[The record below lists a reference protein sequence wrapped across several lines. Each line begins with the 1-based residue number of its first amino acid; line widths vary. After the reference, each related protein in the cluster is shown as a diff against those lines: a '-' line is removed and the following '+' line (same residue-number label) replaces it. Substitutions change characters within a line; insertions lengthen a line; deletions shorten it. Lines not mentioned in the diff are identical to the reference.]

1 MRKIRVNSCNS
12 WLISLSPLQE
22 IARLLN
28 LIEEE
33 VTKADIPRQQQQSD
47 ATRQPA
53 PVPQPN
59 PQGKSGKVE
68 KEEEGH
74 GSEWRVA
81 SGEWRV
87 VDSGE

>member
-1 MRKIRVNSCNS
+1 MKRDAWCALYLV
-12 WLISLSPLQE
+12 Q
-22 IARLLN
+22 
-28 LIEEE
+28 EE
-33 VTKADIPRQQQQSD
+33 VTKADIPRQQKKDSP
-47 ATRQPA
+47 TRQPA

-81 SGEWRV
+81 SGE
-87 VDSGE
+87 